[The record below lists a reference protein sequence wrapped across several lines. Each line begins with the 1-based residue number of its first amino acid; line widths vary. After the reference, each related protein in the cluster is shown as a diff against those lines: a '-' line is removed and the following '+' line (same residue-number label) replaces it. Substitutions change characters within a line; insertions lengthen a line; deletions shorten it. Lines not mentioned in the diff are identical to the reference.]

1 MVTATEAAAARRG
14 AAVKTATAATAMKP
28 TAASTVEAAST
39 ATAVGTTTASATVAT
54 AAVLSECRTWRGN
67 ERNPKKCSEEEFKKC
82 RPCHVFA
89 LHQQTGRTDKG
100 ACEIPVYAPSYQIGL
115 TRSAVGCNP
124 VNRFPINS
132 RPSLGMSPNHI
143 TQDIR

>member
-1 MVTATEAAAARRG
+1 VVTATDAAAARRG

-89 LHQQTGRTDKG
+89 LHQQ
-100 ACEIPVYAPSYQIGL
+100 PVEPTKAPVKSLSMRHL
-115 TRSAVGCNP
+115 TRLDSPGVRLVAIRLTAFQSTADRAWGCP
-124 VNRFPINS
+124 RAI
-132 RPSLGMSPNHI
+132 
-143 TQDIR
+143 